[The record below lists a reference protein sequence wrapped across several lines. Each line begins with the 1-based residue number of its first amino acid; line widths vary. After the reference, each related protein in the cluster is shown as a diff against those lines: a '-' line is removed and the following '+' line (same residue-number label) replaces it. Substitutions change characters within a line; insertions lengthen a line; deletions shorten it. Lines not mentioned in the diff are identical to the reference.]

1 MCELL
6 GMSANVPTD
15 ICFSFKGLKERGG
28 NTGPHKDGWGI
39 AFYQGKGVTT
49 FKDAQ
54 ASHNSKVADLVSD
67 YPIKS
72 TTVVAH
78 VRQANR
84 GRVALENTH
93 PFSREL
99 WGRYWTYAHNGQ
111 LADYK
116 KLPYSRFVP
125 VGTTDSE
132 RAFCFILSE
141 LAKKY
146 PEGPKS
152 RPQMFRF
159 VKKLCDT
166 LRLQGVFNLLLSDG
180 EYLFC
185 YCTTKLHFI
194 TRRAPFGQARLS
206 DVDVDIDFA
215 TETTP
220 KDVVTIIATLPL
232 TCNEA
237 WQAMAT
243 GEARLFKRGEC
254 IGQW

>member
-39 AFYQGKGVTT
+39 AFYQGKGVST

-54 ASHNSKVADLVSD
+54 ASHQSEVARLVSD

-72 TTVVAH
+72 NVVVGH

-93 PFSREL
+93 PFTREL

-111 LADYK
+111 LSDYQ
-116 KLPYSRFVP
+116 KLPLDRFKP

-132 RAFCFILSE
+132 HAFCFILSE
-141 LAKKY
+141 LARRY
-146 PEGPKS
+146 PQTPPP
-152 RPQMFRF
+152 RQRLFRLI
-159 VKKLCDT
+159 KKLAEQ
-166 LRLQGVFNLLLSDG
+166 LRQLGVFNLLLSDG
-180 EYLFC
+180 ASLFC
-185 YCTTKLHFI
+185 FCSTKLHYI
-194 TRRAPFGQARLS
+194 TRRAPFGHAQLS
-206 DVDVDIDFA
+206 DVDVDIDFSR
-215 TETTP
+215 ETTP
-220 KDVVTIIATLPL
+220 NDVVTIVATLPL
-232 TCNEA
+232 TTNEQWIA
-237 WQAMAT
+237 LQPGQAC
-243 GEARLFKRGEC
+243 LFQRGELVNL
-254 IGQW
+254 

>member
-54 ASHNSKVADLVSD
+54 ASHQSEVAKLVTD

-72 TTVVAH
+72 DVVVGH

-93 PFSREL
+93 PFTREL

-111 LADYK
+111 LKDYK
-116 KLPYSRFVP
+116 SLQQGRFKA

-132 RAFCFILSE
+132 VAFCFILSE
-141 LAKKY
+141 LAARY
-146 PEGPKS
+146 PDKS
-152 RPQMFRF
+152 PPRKQLFRLI
-159 VKKLCDT
+159 KKLSDL
-166 LRLQGVFNLLLSDG
+166 LRQQGVFNLLLSDG
-180 EYLFC
+180 DYLFC
-185 YCTTKLHFI
+185 YCSTKLHWI
-194 TRRAPFGQARLS
+194 TRRAPFGTAQLS
-206 DVDVDIDFA
+206 DVDVDIDFSR
-215 TETTP
+215 ETTP
-220 KDVVTIIATLPL
+220 NDVVTIVATLPL
-232 TCNEA
+232 TNNEH
-237 WQAMAT
+237 WHAMKPGEACLFKT
-243 GEARLFKRGEC
+243 GERVEL
-254 IGQW
+254 

>member
-54 ASHNSKVADLVSD
+54 ASHQSEVAKLVTD

-72 TTVVAH
+72 DVVVGH

-93 PFSREL
+93 PFTREL

-111 LADYK
+111 LKDYK
-116 KLPYSRFVP
+116 SLQQGRFKA

-132 RAFCFILSE
+132 VAFCFILSE
-141 LAKKY
+141 LAARY
-146 PEGPKS
+146 PDKS
-152 RPQMFRF
+152 PPRKQLFRLI
-159 VKKLCDT
+159 KKLSDQ

-180 EYLFC
+180 DYLFC
-185 YCTTKLHFI
+185 YCSTKLHWI
-194 TRRAPFGQARLS
+194 TRRAPFGTAQLS
-206 DVDVDIDFA
+206 DVDVDIDFSR
-215 TETTP
+215 ETTP
-220 KDVVTIIATLPL
+220 NDVVTIVATLPL
-232 TCNEA
+232 TNNEQ
-237 WQAMAT
+237 WHAMLP
-243 GEARLFKRGEC
+243 GEACLFQAGERVEL
-254 IGQW
+254 

>member
-39 AFYQGKGVTT
+39 AFYQGKGVST

-54 ASHNSKVADLVSD
+54 ASHQSEVARLVSD

-72 TTVVAH
+72 NVVVGH

-111 LADYK
+111 LKDYK
-116 KLPYSRFVP
+116 TLPLGRFKP

-132 RAFCFILSE
+132 QAFCYLLSA
-141 LAKKY
+141 LADKY
-146 PEGPKS
+146 PNGPKS
-152 RPQMFRF
+152 KKQLFRYLL
-159 VKKLCDT
+159 KLSHG
-166 LRLQGVFNLLLSDG
+166 LRKLGVFNLLLSDG
-180 EYLFC
+180 DYLFC
-185 YCTTKLHFI
+185 YCSTKLHWI
-194 TRRAPFGQARLS
+194 TRRAPFGKACLS
-206 DVDVDIDFA
+206 DVDVDIDFSR
-215 TETTP
+215 ETTP
-220 KDVVTIIATLPL
+220 NDVVTIVATLPL
-232 TCNEA
+232 TSNEN
-237 WQAMAT
+237 WQAMAA
-243 GEARLFKRGEC
+243 GQACLFKAGELVVL
-254 IGQW
+254 